1 MAQSRNS
8 PLRADSAHKS
18 GGIWSGILIGVLI
31 GLAGAAA
38 VAVWVGRSNPF
49 TEHNTATSNATVSA
63 QAPSSDAQVVDP
75 VSHALPAQ
83 SGQHYDFYKILPGN
97 DASGTHPDN
106 APPSTTAPGQVADS
120 NTKTSWLQAGTFADP
135 QKADDMKAQLA
146 LMGLE
151 SSIQTLDLPGKGSEY
166 RVRLGPF
173 GTTELATVQANL
185 AQNHID
191 TKVMKTEASTTPPN
205 H

>member
-8 PLRADSAHKS
+8 PPRTDSSHKS

-83 SGQHYDFYKILPGN
+83 SGQHYDFYKILPGK
-97 DASGTHPDN
+97 DASGTRPDTAQPSTPTPDQV
-106 APPSTTAPGQVADS
+106 APPGTR
-120 NTKTSWLQAGTFADP
+120 TSWLQAGTFADP

-173 GTTELATVQANL
+173 STTELATVQASL
-185 AQNHID
+185 AQSHID
-191 TKVMKTEASTTPPN
+191 TKVMKTEASTTLPN

>member
-8 PLRADSAHKS
+8 PPRADRSHKS

-49 TEHNTATSNATVSA
+49 TEHPTTSNTAVSA
-63 QAPSSDAQVVDP
+63 PAQSSDAQVVDP

-83 SGQHYDFYKILPGN
+83 AGQHYDFYKILPGN

-106 APPSTTAPGQVADS
+106 TQPATPASGQVA
-120 NTKTSWLQAGTFADP
+120 NTDAKTSWLQAGTFADP

-151 SSIQTLDLPGKGSEY
+151 ANIETLDLPGKGSEY
-166 RVRLGPF
+166 RVRLGPYNA
-173 GTTELATVQANL
+173 TELATTQANL

-191 TKVMKTEASTTPPN
+191 TKVMKKETSTTPPN